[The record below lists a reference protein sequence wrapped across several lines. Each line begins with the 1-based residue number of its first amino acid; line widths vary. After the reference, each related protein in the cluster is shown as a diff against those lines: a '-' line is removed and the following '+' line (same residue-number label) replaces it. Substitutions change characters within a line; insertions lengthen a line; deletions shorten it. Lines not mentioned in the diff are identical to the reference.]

1 MGSYGRPSVV
11 SPTSTSVAHVDAVPF
26 SASHPHP
33 VVGGVRWTPL
43 RLRALRHGLWF
54 TATLFALYAV
64 GIVLDSGVGLDAHA
78 YWSAWRHGH
87 TLYTA
92 APEQRDAYLYSPVFA
107 QVLWPLTLLP
117 WPAFFLL
124 WAGMATSVYA
134 WLLAPLGRAWAIP
147 LVIICLPEVVF
158 GNVWSF
164 FALALVLGF
173 RFSAV
178 WAFPILLKLTP
189 GISLLWFAVRRE
201 WRSLGVAVLAT
212 GSLACLSFAIAPHL
226 WTDWFRLLV
235 HPEQFTN
242 PSREVLRVMLQVP
255 LSLHLLIG
263 IPLSVAVTIHAA
275 RTGRKRLLPLA
286 MMLAAPVWGL
296 NAFALL
302 TAIPRLR
309 QQEAAARLPVMQ
321 G

>member
-1 MGSYGRPSVV
+1 MV
-11 SPTSTSVAHVDAVPF
+11 SPATASVAPADALAAAARPL
-26 SASHPHP
+26 P
-33 VVGGVRWTPL
+33 VFVGVRWTPL

-54 TATLFALYAV
+54 TAALFALYGV
-64 GIVLDSGVGLDAHA
+64 GIILDSGVGLDAHA

-87 TLYTA
+87 TLYSA
-92 APEQRDAYLYSPVFA
+92 APEQRDAYLYSPAFA
-107 QVLWPLTLLP
+107 QAIWPLTLLP
-117 WPAFFLL
+117 WAAFVSL
-124 WAGMATSVYA
+124 WAIMAAGVYA

-147 LVIICLPEVVF
+147 LLIVCLPEVAF

-173 RFSAV
+173 RFSAA

-189 GISLLWFAVRRE
+189 GIGLLWFAVRRE

-212 GSLACLSFAIAPHL
+212 ACIAGLSFAIAPHL
-226 WTDWFRLLV
+226 WIDWFRLLV
-235 HPEQFTN
+235 HPEQFKN
-242 PSREVLRVMLQVP
+242 PSREVLRVMLHVP

-275 RTGRKRLLPLA
+275 RTDRRRLLPLA

-309 QQEAAARLPVMQ
+309 QQEAAA
-321 G
+321 

>member
-1 MGSYGRPSVV
+1 MVSPATTSVV
-11 SPTSTSVAHVDAVPF
+11 AADALAAAARPL
-26 SASHPHP
+26 P
-33 VVGGVRWTPL
+33 VFVGVRWTPL

-54 TATLFALYAV
+54 TAALFALYGV
-64 GIVLDSGVGLDAHA
+64 GIILDSGVGLDAHA

-87 TLYTA
+87 TLYSA
-92 APEQRDAYLYSPVFA
+92 APEQRDAYLYSPAFA
-107 QVLWPLTLLP
+107 QAIWPLTLLP
-117 WPAFFLL
+117 WAAFVSL
-124 WAGMATSVYA
+124 WAIMAAGVYA

-147 LVIICLPEVVF
+147 LLIVCLPEVAF

-173 RFSAV
+173 RFSAA

-189 GISLLWFAVRRE
+189 GIGLLWFAVRRE

-212 GSLACLSFAIAPHL
+212 ACIAGLSLAIAPHL
-226 WTDWFRLLV
+226 WIDWFRLLV
-235 HPEQFTN
+235 HPEQFKN
-242 PSREVLRVMLQVP
+242 PSREVLRVMLHVP

-275 RTGRKRLLPLA
+275 RTDRKRLLPLA

-309 QQEAAARLPVMQ
+309 QQEAAA
-321 G
+321 

>member
-1 MGSYGRPSVV
+1 MV
-11 SPTSTSVAHVDAVPF
+11 SPATASVAPADALAAAARPL
-26 SASHPHP
+26 P
-33 VVGGVRWTPL
+33 VFVGVRWTPL

-54 TATLFALYAV
+54 TAALFALYGV
-64 GIVLDSGVGLDAHA
+64 GIILDSGVGLDAHA

-87 TLYTA
+87 TLYSA
-92 APEQRDAYLYSPVFA
+92 APEQRDAYLYSPAFA
-107 QVLWPLTLLP
+107 QAIWPLTLLP
-117 WPAFFLL
+117 WAAFVSL
-124 WAGMATSVYA
+124 WAIMAAGVYA

-147 LVIICLPEVVF
+147 LLIVCLPEVAF

-173 RFSAV
+173 RFSAA

-189 GISLLWFAVRRE
+189 GIGLLWFAVRRE

-212 GSLACLSFAIAPHL
+212 ACIAGLSFAIAPHL
-226 WTDWFRLLV
+226 WIDWFRLLV
-235 HPEQFTN
+235 HPEQFKN
-242 PSREVLRVMLQVP
+242 PSREVLRVMLHVP

-275 RTGRKRLLPLA
+275 RTDRKRLLPLA

-309 QQEAAARLPVMQ
+309 QQEAAA
-321 G
+321 

>member
-1 MGSYGRPSVV
+1 MA
-11 SPTSTSVAHVDAVPF
+11 SPTSVSVGHVDGVA
-26 SASHPHP
+26 AAPHALP
-33 VVGGVRWTPL
+33 VVAGVPWTAL

-54 TATLFALYAV
+54 TAALFALYAV
-64 GIVLDSGVGLDAHA
+64 GIILDSGVGLDAHA

-92 APEQRDAYLYSPVFA
+92 APEQRDAYLYSPAFA
-107 QVLWPLTLLP
+107 QTIWPLTLLP
-117 WPAFFLL
+117 WPAFVLL

-173 RFSAV
+173 RFSAA

-189 GISLLWFAVRRE
+189 GIGLLWFAVRRE

-212 GSLACLSFAIAPHL
+212 CGLACLSFAIAPHL
-226 WTDWFRLLV
+226 WADWLRLLV

-242 PSREVLRVMLQVP
+242 PSREVLRVMLHVP

-263 IPLSVAVTIHAA
+263 IPLSAVVTIHAA
-275 RTGRKRLLPLA
+275 RADRKRLLPLA

-309 QQEAAARLPVMQ
+309 EQEAAARFPGLQ

>member
-1 MGSYGRPSVV
+1 MAASGSQVVV
-11 SPTSTSVAHVDAVPF
+11 SSSSASVALDAVG
-26 SASHPHP
+26 SAPSHPFP
-33 VVGGVRWTPL
+33 KVGGVRWTPL

-54 TATLFALYAV
+54 TAVVFSLYAI
-64 GIVLDSGVGLDAHA
+64 GISLDSGVGLDAHA

-92 APEQRDAYLYSPVFA
+92 APEQRDAYLYSPAFA
-107 QVLWPLTLLP
+107 QAIWPLTLLP
-117 WPAFFLL
+117 WPAFFML
-124 WAGMATSVYA
+124 WAAMTTSVYA

-147 LVIICLPEVVF
+147 LVIICLPELVF

-164 FALALVLGF
+164 FALALVMGF
-173 RFSAV
+173 RYSAA

-189 GISLLWFAVRRE
+189 GIGLLWFAVRRE
-201 WRSLGVAVLAT
+201 WRSLAVAVLAT
-212 GSLACLSFAIAPHL
+212 GGIACLSFVIAPHL
-226 WTDWFRLLV
+226 WADWYHLLV
-235 HPEQFTN
+235 HPQQFTN
-242 PSREVLRVMLQVP
+242 PSREVLRVMLHVP
-255 LSLHLLIG
+255 SSLHLLIG
-263 IPLSVAVTIHAA
+263 IPLGAAVTIHAA
-275 RTGRKRLLPLA
+275 RTDRKGLLPLA

-309 QQEAAARLPVMQ
+309 QGEAAALPALQ